1 MDIHTLIDVK
11 NPFERAEIIMM
22 FDIIKDDITVYM
34 YRQKNAY
41 C

>member
-1 MDIHTLIDVK
+1 MDIHTLIGVK
-11 NPFERAEIIMM
+11 NHFERAEIYMM
-22 FDIIKDDITVYM
+22 FDIIKDDITVCM